1 MDALYWALGED
12 DIVAIVDM
20 PDHASAAAASMALA
34 ASGAG
39 TVGLTVLLTADDID
53 AAARKTPS
61 YTPPGH

>member
-1 MDALYWALGED
+1 
-12 DIVAIVDM
+12 
-20 PDHASAAAASMALA
+20 MALA